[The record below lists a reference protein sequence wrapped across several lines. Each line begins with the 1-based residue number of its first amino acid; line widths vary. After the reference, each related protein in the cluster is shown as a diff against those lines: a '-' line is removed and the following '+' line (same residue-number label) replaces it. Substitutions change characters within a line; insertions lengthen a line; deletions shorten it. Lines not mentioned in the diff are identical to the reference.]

1 MAKRRPTP
9 RPGINRRR
17 AGKLLLGAI
26 AGITAIGSNSPESLA
41 NGGLLGSIEF
51 RAGSL
56 DGIPAWQRVRKKLA
70 HEAKLIAAC
79 DRDVSACGSPRIV
92 AWRAKIHSLKGLP
105 LTTQLRELNLFL
117 NEIVPYLT
125 DDENFGQEDYWT
137 TPLEFLRHA
146 GDCEDYAIIK
156 FTSLLELG
164 LTNDQMRIVVV
175 MDTLRNLPHA
185 LLSVEAEGQV
195 YLLDSLFDVVLT
207 DDRALPYVP
216 QYSVNLTDRWAHVPA
231 KSGQSSPSQ

>member
-1 MAKRRPTP
+1 MAKRQPKP
-9 RPGINRRR
+9 RPGIGRRR
-17 AGKLLLGAI
+17 AGKLLLGTL
-26 AGITAIGSNSPESLA
+26 AGLTGWSAAAPDATA

-56 DGIPAWQRVRKKLA
+56 EGIPAWQRVRSKLKQ
-70 HEAKLIAAC
+70 EAEFIAAC

-92 AWRAKIHSLKGLP
+92 AWRAKIRSLDGLP

-117 NEIVPYLT
+117 NQIVPYLT

-164 LTNDQMRIVVV
+164 LSNDQMRIVVV

-185 LLSVEAEGQV
+185 LLSVEAGDRV

-231 KSGQSSPSQ
+231 KTGQPSQ